1 MTYRSIF
8 DEAISAE
15 PGPPSSVDFQ
25 AIVARERR
33 RRRRLVFG
41 AGTVASGVIAA
52 VTAAAVVGGGG
63 KPATDVAAPP
73 SVAPPSVIA
82 TTPTLTADQW
92 NAREAARLTTVV
104 EAKLRSLL
112 PPGVTFLDSPVNG
125 KATNPFEVVPYPPDD
140 LPPDTYANGFIVGP
154 NIRDAA
160 GTGNVIVY
168 IRRQLTA
175 TFKSGSPRPQTSCIP
190 EFVPAGCHAETGP
203 NGEILLITPRFHDEN
218 GSKIARIDVTK
229 PDGTEITIDVRNWA
243 EGSVEGQI
251 GAPQRPQLPLTVE
264 ALVELALDPGM
275 VIQA

>member
-33 RRRRLVFG
+33 RRRRLVLG
-41 AGTVASGVIAA
+41 AGTVASGAIAA
-52 VTAAAVVGGGG
+52 VTAVVVAGGHP
-63 KPATDVAAPP
+63 PATGAAAPP
-73 SVAPPSVIA
+73 PPSVIA
-82 TTPTLTADQW
+82 STTPTLTADQW

-104 EAKLRSLL
+104 EAKLRALL
-112 PPGVTFLDSPVNG
+112 PPGVTFLDSGVNG

-140 LPPDTYANGFIVGP
+140 LPPNTYANSFVVGP

-168 IRRQLTA
+168 IHKQMTA
-175 TFKSGSPRPQTSCIP
+175 TLKGRSPQPQTSCIP
-190 EFVPAGCHAETGP
+190 EFVAAGCHAETGP
-203 NGEILLITPRFHDEN
+203 NGEILLITPRFHDEH

-243 EGSVEGQI
+243 DGSVEGQI
-251 GAPQRPQLPLTVE
+251 GAPQRPDLPLTVE
-264 ALVELALDPGM
+264 ALVELALDPGL